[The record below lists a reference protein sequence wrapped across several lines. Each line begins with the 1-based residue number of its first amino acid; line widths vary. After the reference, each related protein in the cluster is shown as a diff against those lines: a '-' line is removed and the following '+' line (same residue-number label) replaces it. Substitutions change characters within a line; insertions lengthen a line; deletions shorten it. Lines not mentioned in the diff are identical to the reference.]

1 LTEYKIT
8 KMNMT
13 PAHPGDFVR
22 YDVLEE
28 FKLSVTDAAEI
39 LGVCPETL
47 ANLVDCK
54 IGLSPDLALRLEKGF
69 ALNMDLLLRI
79 QAWHDAVQMR
89 ARWDEVTVERYPPV
103 EKLSKLR
110 EAELALL
117 ESPDLRTGS

>member
-1 LTEYKIT
+1 MARKGI
-8 KMNMT
+8 KVNMT

-28 FKLSVTDAAEI
+28 FNLSVTDAAEI

-54 IGLSPDLALRLEKGF
+54 IGLSPEMALRLEKAF
-69 ALNMDLLLRI
+69 ALNMDLLLDI

-89 ARWDEVTVERYPPV
+89 ARWDEVSVERYPPV
-103 EKLSKLR
+103 EELLQVR
-110 EAELALL
+110 EKELTLL
-117 ESPDLRTGS
+117 AGPNPQSGD

>member
-1 LTEYKIT
+1 MARKGI
-8 KMNMT
+8 KVNMT
-13 PAHPGDFVR
+13 PAHPGLFVR

-28 FKLSVTDAAEI
+28 FNLSVTDAAEI

-103 EKLSKLR
+103 EKLLKLR
-110 EAELALL
+110 EEELALL